1 MNSPAGYSL
10 PEGVTELTGGVVTG
24 GRFVAWSRPDGI
36 FVWAPGAGWRR
47 LEGVPPAFDSLLA
60 LPMAIVVISRPPRRL
75 GLWWRDAGPA
85 VWWSPPAGGELA
97 RVAGDGRFV
106 VALVDA
112 GSARALVVLEVSEKG
127 WRDVATVPFPR
138 NEDVRHGGDLGSGV
152 EVVTEEGL
160 WTVSPGDG
168 GWEANRSCV
177 WTWDGH
183 AVSQWR
189 RACGRIFAET
199 NGGQMH
205 LVDRATGDR
214 TSMGLRAV
222 EEGTALLEGY
232 LSGNRERL
240 RADLDFLA
248 RLPRSWG
255 RRPIRELLLLSGED
269 GPVAALHPFGVI
281 TAESDDLLSIPVW
294 ARPSPVFVLD
304 AADLMGWRL
313 AAWPDEALPEAA
325 RQVVESTSDD
335 LVCGLFELL
344 GERATGE
351 VIRAVRGGNALD
363 AVHPQGGLSKLVA
376 LCGRRADEAARDGL
390 RSEDLNEILVSLAVL
405 RFRGPAPRD
414 EPEPASSGLAERLSE
429 LAARPE
435 RAIQRDALLTI
446 GATRQEALREVVEER
461 LGDGDEEIRP
471 AAAEALLRLDPERRD
486 AIARVGVVAREDLDP
501 QVRGAVLAH
510 LADVAERGGTSE
522 VVAALRD
529 ADSDVRQAAANGVV
543 CLAQAL
549 DAGRFLEAADAALE
563 DLIGDVAGAPASSG
577 EPLGLADL
585 PERIEN
591 VLAGSTDP
599 PDSRGFVAL
608 PHDVRRNRLRA
619 ATLRAVIARVF
630 GKALDSGR
638 SVVAANARLV
648 ALLEEEP
655 DAGIRGLAL
664 SAEEARGLEE
674 RAWNRHHLARFC
686 LRIRSADPDLSDR
699 LALLVP
705 LLSRPDADSEDSLEE
720 KPSLAARLRAV
731 GQGRAEVDAVLGR
744 VRAIADA
751 EGGLAPLAALALVKL
766 DGKGPALAR
775 ARAWVR
781 TGRWRER
788 PSALARFVL
797 LFEKSAARGLLA
809 EVICTSGPPLTARY
823 QVERALSGRGLL
835 EGHATLFL
843 PYLKEVVAFGTLP
856 LAERR
861 AWVRGIEGEA
871 RETLRAAYLAARDAE
886 GGRTPDD
893 ERLDEAEPGE
903 EDSTPPF

>member
-1 MNSPAGYSL
+1 MNAPAGYL
-10 PEGVTELTGGVVTG
+10 PPEGVTELTGGVVTG

-47 LEGVPPAFDSLLA
+47 LEGVPQAYDSLLA
-60 LPMAIVVISRPPRRL
+60 LPMATIVISRPPRRL

-85 VWWSPPAGGELA
+85 VWWSPPPGGELV
-97 RVAGDGRFV
+97 RVAGDGRLV
-106 VALVDA
+106 VALVDE
-112 GSARALVVLEVSEKG
+112 GSARSLVVLEVSEKG

-138 NEDVRHGGDLGSGV
+138 SESVRRVGDLGSGV
-152 EVVTEEGL
+152 EVVTGEGL

-168 GWEANRSCV
+168 GWEAKRSCV

-189 RACGRIFAET
+189 RACGRIFAEAY
-199 NGGQMH
+199 GGQMH
-205 LVDRATGDR
+205 LVDRATGNR
-214 TSMGLRAV
+214 TPMGFRAV
-222 EEGTALLEGY
+222 EEGTALLEAY

-240 RADLDFLA
+240 RADLEFLA

-294 ARPSPVFVLD
+294 ERPSPVFVLD

-325 RQVVESTSDD
+325 RQVVESASDD

-376 LCGRRADEAARDGL
+376 LCGTRADADARDGL

-414 EPEPASSGLAERLSE
+414 EPELTPSGLVERLGE
-429 LAARPE
+429 LAARCE
-435 RAIQRDALLTI
+435 RAVRRDAILTI
-446 GATRQEALREVVEER
+446 GATRQEALRGIVEGR

-471 AAAEALLRLDPERRD
+471 VAAEALLRLDPERRD
-486 AIARVGVVAREDLDP
+486 AIARVGATAREDLDP
-501 QVRGAVLAH
+501 QVRGAVLSH
-510 LADVAERGGTSE
+510 LEDVAERGGTSE
-522 VVAALRD
+522 VVASLRD
-529 ADSDVRQAAANGVV
+529 ADSGVRQAAANGVV
-543 CLAQAL
+543 RLAPAL
-549 DAGRFLEAADAALE
+549 DAGQFLEAADAALE
-563 DLIGDVAGAPASSG
+563 DLIGAATGFGTSGKGA
-577 EPLGLADL
+577 LGLADL
-585 PERIEN
+585 PARIEN

-599 PDSRGFVAL
+599 PDSRAFVAL

-619 ATLRAVIARVF
+619 AMLRAVIARVF
-630 GKALDSGR
+630 GRALDSGR

-664 SAEEARGLEE
+664 STEEAWGLEG

-686 LRIRSADPDLSDR
+686 LRIRGVDLDLSDR

-705 LLSRPDADSEDSLEE
+705 LLSRSDADRAESLGG
-720 KPSLAARLRAV
+720 KPPLAARLRAV
-731 GQGRAEVDAVLGR
+731 GPGRAAVDAVLGR

-751 EGGLAPLAALALVKL
+751 EVGLSPLAALSLARL
-766 DGKGPALAR
+766 DGEGPALAR
-775 ARAWVR
+775 ASAWVR
-781 TGRWRER
+781 TGRWLER

-797 LFEKSAARGLLA
+797 LFEKPEARELLA
-809 EVICTSGPPLTARY
+809 ETLCSPNPPLAARY
-823 QVERALSGRGLL
+823 QVERAVCGRALL
-835 EGHATLFL
+835 QGHATLFL
-843 PYLKEVVAFGTLP
+843 PYLKEVVAFGALP
-856 LAERR
+856 FAERR
-861 AWVRGIEGEA
+861 AWLRGARGEA
-871 RETLRAAYLAARDAE
+871 KESLLAAYFAARGAE

-893 ERLDEAEPGE
+893 ERLDEAKPGE